1 MQVYEGQP
9 DPGQDSPRQLRC
21 ADVRLKYKSTIGGA
35 RLGKLLQDMDHFA
48 AVVLY
53 KHILNPLQVEL
64 SMYHRKV
71 FAFRAL

>member
-1 MQVYEGQP
+1 MK
-9 DPGQDSPRQLRC
+9 DSLTLGRIPLGSC

-64 SMYHRKV
+64 SINHRKV
-71 FAFRAL
+71 FTIRAL